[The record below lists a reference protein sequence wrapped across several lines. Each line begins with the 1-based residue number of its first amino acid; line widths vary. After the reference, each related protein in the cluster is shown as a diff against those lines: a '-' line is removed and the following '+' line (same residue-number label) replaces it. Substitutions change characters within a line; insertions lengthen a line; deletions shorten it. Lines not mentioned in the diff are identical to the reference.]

1 MVPALPSS
9 SESSMSK
16 TAAVRWNG
24 CMQRARSGL
33 FFGFHLGDA
42 ALLLR
47 LLGFLRGDLLGW
59 PWLQGEV
66 RDLPL
71 GLQRPEALIQR
82 QPARLGAHLDDHGRG
97 GALDEAHGVELAG
110 QDAHAPVA
118 LEVGVDAHVALL
130 ALPGRLG
137 HADLLAAIGD
147 GAHRSGRPFTGAL
160 RDLRGASLDPE
171 RGGEAGQHQ
180 HDQLATRMA
189 HRELHRRTRVETPPP
204 GGNRPPARNGAPRC
218 EYRCAL
224 HTPLV
229 PEIAWPASHR
239 AAVRL
244 ALPRVSR

>member
-97 GALDEAHGVELAG
+97 GALD
-110 QDAHAPVA
+110 DAHAPVA
-118 LEVGVDAHVALL
+118 LEVGVDAHVALPT
-130 ALPGRLG
+130 LPDRLG
-137 HADLLAAIGD
+137 HAGPSTSYRA
-147 GAHRSGRPFTGAL
+147 
-160 RDLRGASLDPE
+160 
-171 RGGEAGQHQ
+171 
-180 HDQLATRMA
+180 MA
-189 HRELHRRTRVETPPP
+189 RTAP
-204 GGNRPPARNGAPRC
+204 GGR
-218 EYRCAL
+218 
-224 HTPLV
+224 
-229 PEIAWPASHR
+229 
-239 AAVRL
+239 
-244 ALPRVSR
+244 

>member
-33 FFGFHLGDA
+33 
-42 ALLLR
+42 

-118 LEVGVDAHVALL
+118 LEVGVD
-130 ALPGRLG
+130 
-137 HADLLAAIGD
+137 
-147 GAHRSGRPFTGAL
+147 
-160 RDLRGASLDPE
+160 
-171 RGGEAGQHQ
+171 
-180 HDQLATRMA
+180 
-189 HRELHRRTRVETPPP
+189 
-204 GGNRPPARNGAPRC
+204 
-218 EYRCAL
+218 
-224 HTPLV
+224 
-229 PEIAWPASHR
+229 
-239 AAVRL
+239 
-244 ALPRVSR
+244 